1 MAKEIQD
8 TLGEVDEMPMSES
21 TTADDELEGDADS
34 FEASA
39 ATDEDLPLDPTETKF
54 DDEVVPGED
63 DQEAVSDED
72 DAERDDSAPAAT
84 LALWLAD
91 ELRPSPSK
99 SLAPPAPMLESPET
113 LAPVAVPPEELSD
126 EDLAV
131 LPAGVRPGQSRSPWR
146 KLLVAGLGAL
156 AAVFLIG
163 YLRQPTPPRTV
174 DSTTAAEPT
183 PGDPTVRTSAAA
195 PTTPADVASS
205 TETTAEEPV
214 EKQLRH
220 WVPSTA
226 VPEADYSDDPMR
238 GPRGPSVGRFP
249 DLPPEFWSEMR
260 RRELER
266 RAESAQ
272 QSTADPLEP

>member
-1 MAKEIQD
+1 MAEACGVYSSDGTRWTARPLNPAYGRVMAKEIQA
-8 TLGEVDEMPMSES
+8 TLGEVDEMPMSKS
-21 TTADDELEGDADS
+21 TTEGDELADDADS

-39 ATDEDLPLDPTETKF
+39 ATDDDLPDESVDPSETNF

-63 DQEAVSDED
+63 DQE

-205 TETTAEEPV
+205 TETTAEEP
-214 EKQLRH
+214 
-220 WVPSTA
+220 
-226 VPEADYSDDPMR
+226 
-238 GPRGPSVGRFP
+238 
-249 DLPPEFWSEMR
+249 
-260 RRELER
+260 
-266 RAESAQ
+266 
-272 QSTADPLEP
+272 

>member
-99 SLAPPAPMLESPET
+99 SLAPAAPHLESSET
-113 LAPVAVPPEELSD
+113 LAPVAVPPEELS
-126 EDLAV
+126 EEELAV
-131 LPAGVRPGQSRSPWR
+131 LRPGHSRAPWR
-146 KLLVAGLGAL
+146 TVLVAGLGAL

-163 YLRQPTPPRTV
+163 YLRQPTPPKTV

-183 PGDPTVRTSAAA
+183 PGDPTPRTSAAA
-195 PTTPADVASS
+195 PTANVASS
-205 TETTAEEPV
+205 SETTAEEPA

-220 WVPSTA
+220 WLPSTGA
-226 VPEADYSDDPMR
+226 TEADDSDDPMR

-249 DLPPEFWSEMR
+249 DLPPEFWSEIR
-260 RRELER
+260 LRELER
-266 RAESAQ
+266 RGESAQ
-272 QSTADPLEP
+272 QPAADPLEP